1 MRKMSDNEKKSGSI
15 DSPPSLTE
23 EEMGKRE
30 GTGEES
36 SVATGGGYA
45 VDSTAG
51 DVMSGITSHKGE
63 SESVVASL
71 LHSGSFGDPAVTSG
85 GELDE
90 QKPTVQEDT
99 DNDHKP
105 VAAYINYGLAKWEET
120 RQKWLRHQTT
130 YEEINSRKRQHPVHV
145 NVDEIIDVIFQS
157 PRQIKLNGGV
167 HPRFP
172 QNVPL
177 PQMVDILQDLWEA
190 EGLDV

>member
-1 MRKMSDNEKKSGSI
+1 MANYEKKRTG
-15 DSPPSLTE
+15 DSPHCLAE
-23 EEMGKRE
+23 EEVNKRE

-36 SVATGGGYA
+36 SVATGGGYT
-45 VDSTAG
+45 VDSTVG
-51 DVMSGITSHKGE
+51 DGIIGVAKGE
-63 SESVVASL
+63 PETVVASL
-71 LHSGSFGDPAVTSG
+71 LHSGSFGDPAITSG

-90 QKPTVQEDT
+90 HATVDETADT
-99 DNDHKP
+99 DNDHKR
-105 VAAYINYGLAKWEET
+105 VAAYINHGLAQWEET

-130 YEEINSRKRQHPVHV
+130 NEEINSRKRQHPIQI

-157 PRQIKLNGGV
+157 PRQIKSNGGV